1 MVHVSLLRF
10 YFELS
15 RLIGLCNLHYDPQ
28 HQCLVRN
35 HVPTVVYCLVL
46 DVIYVLVMPSAFALL
61 AGNISGCKNL
71 GMFGVVYSV
80 MGQAKLFTMMLLI
93 GSVWLRRCRIQALAN
108 DYLKLMSDFR
118 SDLQSNCRR
127 LCLWKVAMTSS
138 RFIMLIQAL
147 LSSNSLVH
155 CKRSIDR
162 ADVAPY
168 YVASMVFAVIMELM
182 VCFADFTVYM
192 IQVSGNCLIS
202 NKTERLQEMIDD
214 VAVLPKRLGRPRDM
228 GLRQVLSAWLSLWHR
243 CQQLD
248 DLLRQLREIFQ
259 WQMLFNLGTTY
270 IFNIATVFRLWIY
283 MEYAKNF
290 SLWKCLFFVFV
301 ALAHHVEIMMQ
312 FSIFE
317 TTSTKWLQLRE
328 QLQNLWFANQSQNGA
343 GLTSEVVLSRKLE
356 FAILYLNRQLQT
368 RPQRVRRLHIVG
380 LFDLSR
386 ASGHAMTASVFSN
399 ALVLCQIA
407 YKIYG

>member
-28 HQCLVRN
+28 HRCLVRN

-61 AGNISGCKNL
+61 AGNIYGCKNL
-71 GMFGVVYSV
+71 AIFGVVYSV
-80 MGQAKLFTMMLLI
+80 MAQAKLFTMMLLI
-93 GSVWLRRCRIQALAN
+93 GSVWLRRRRIEALAN

-118 SDLQSNCRR
+118 SDLQNNCRR

-155 CKRSIDR
+155 CKRTLDR

-182 VCFADFTVYM
+182 VCYVDFTVYM
-192 IQVSGNCLIS
+192 IQVSGNYLIS

-214 VAVLPKRLGRPRDM
+214 VALLPKHLGRPRDM
-228 GLRQVLSAWLSLWHR
+228 GLRQILSAWLSLWHR

-248 DLLRQLREIFQ
+248 DLLRQLREIFE

-283 MEYAKNF
+283 IEYAKNF
-290 SLWKCLFFVFV
+290 HLWECLFIVFV
-301 ALAHHVEIMMQ
+301 ALAHHVELMMQ

-328 QLQNLWFANQSQNGA
+328 QLQNLWFVNQSQNGT
-343 GLTSEVVLSRKLE
+343 GLNSEVVLSRKLE

-407 YKIYG
+407 YKIFG